1 MDPLTHIL
9 TGVALSRSGLNRK
22 TSLATLTLALAAE
35 APDLDVVLRL
45 KGPITSFAHHR
56 GFTHTFLGVP
66 FMAALVVAFVF
77 VIGHRARR
85 GAAES
90 QQTQPRWRLL
100 YLYALLGVLSHILLD
115 FTNNYGVRPFDP
127 FNYHWYAWD
136 IVFIVDPL
144 VMAALLLA
152 LVAPWFSSLISGE
165 IGAKRARHPGRGSAI
180 TALLFMVLIWWVRD
194 YNHRRAI
201 TLLSQQTYR
210 DLEPL
215 RVSASP
221 NLLNPFS
228 WLGIVETENFF
239 ETMDVDTL
247 AGEVDPRRKA
257 VTLYKPEETPI
268 TLAAKKSELGR
279 IFLDWARYPYVQT
292 EVLEAPESGFIVR
305 IQDLRFAYPWM
316 TAVPLSVSIKLDR
329 NLNVVSQRM
338 GSGEER

>member
-66 FMAALVVAFVF
+66 FMAGVVVVF
-77 VIGHRARR
+77 VYLSRLPAKKAGS
-85 GAAES
+85 ES
-90 QQTQPRWRLL
+90 QKAQPRWRLL

-115 FTNNYGVRPFDP
+115 FTNNYGIRPFDP

-144 VMAALLLA
+144 IMAALLLA
-152 LVAPWFSSLISGE
+152 LVAPWFSGLISGE
-165 IGAKRARHPGRGSAI
+165 IGAKRARYPGRGSAI
-180 TALLFMVLIWWVRD
+180 TALVCMVLVWWVRD

-201 TLLSQQTYR
+201 TLLSQQSYHDR
-210 DLEPL
+210 EPL

-239 ETMDVDTL
+239 EAMDVDTL
-247 AGEVDPRRKA
+247 AGEVDPRRRA
-257 VTLYKPEETPI
+257 VMLYKPEETPI
-268 TLAAKKSELGR
+268 TLAAKKSQLGR
-279 IFLDWARYPYVQT
+279 VFLDWARYPYVQT

-305 IQDLRFAYPWM
+305 MQDLRFAYPWM
-316 TAVPLSVSIKLDR
+316 KAVPLSVSIRLDR
-329 NLNVVSQRM
+329 KLNVVSQRM
-338 GSGEER
+338 GE